1 MPVSAWPRAG
11 SGRPIRIA
19 ERGVVL
25 MADESKT
32 HNKGQDGV
40 TLLISFLAGAAVGV
54 GLVLFAETKAGKTDE
69 SSYGD
74 ADLFV

>member
-1 MPVSAWPRAG
+1 
-11 SGRPIRIA
+11 
-19 ERGVVL
+19 

-54 GLVLFAETKAGKTDE
+54 GLVLFAETKAGKADE